1 MVWFVPVRATVPRVA
16 VKVPP
21 EFVKLPV
28 TDIVVEGAVNVPPEI
43 VKFPLTVISLA
54 VPTHVPAAM
63 TKWRFP
69 TVTVWFWV
77 IVPVYPAWTVR
88 PSTVSAWLIVA
99 PLSQSGSKIT
109 VSPIVG
115 VPTPPPE
122 QFVGLTVVQLFG
134 FDVTPPGVPT
144 Q

>member
-21 EFVKLPV
+21 EFVKSPL

-43 VKFPLTVISLA
+43 VKLPFTVILLA
-54 VPTHVPAAM
+54 VPTHVPPAI

-69 TVTVWFWV
+69 TVAVWFWV
-77 IVPVYPAWTVR
+77 IVPVYPAWMVS

-99 PLSQSGSKIT
+99 LLSQSGSKIT
-109 VSPIVG
+109 VSPVVG
-115 VPTPPPE
+115 VPAPPPE
-122 QFVGLTVVQLFG
+122 QFVGFAVLQLFG
-134 FDVTPPGVPT
+134 FEVTPPGVPT